1 MATVRDFIRQLQ
13 KLPQDAQVLIH
24 DGENQCLLP
33 PAVRTLD
40 DGAVEIVAPSRLG
53 DRTAR
58 SGLSRW
64 RRHVN
69 MEGSILPPLPE
80 DNATPLLP
88 ETN

>member
-1 MATVRDFIRQLQ
+1 
-13 KLPQDAQVLIH
+13 LIH

-58 SGLSRW
+58 DKIELGHLELRMD
-64 RRHVN
+64 V
-69 MEGSILPPLPE
+69 EGNPFEEP
-80 DNATPLLP
+80 
-88 ETN
+88 

>member
-58 SGLSRW
+58 DKIELGHLELRMD
-64 RRHVN
+64 V
-69 MEGSILPPLPE
+69 EGNPYEEP
-80 DNATPLLP
+80 
-88 ETN
+88 